1 MLEEWAA
8 LKGKVAVVTG
18 GAGGLGLPITL
29 DFARAGMQLAVCDRD
44 RDAVATVTQLL
55 EDAGANA
62 MVECFDV
69 RQSDRLADF
78 FEQVDLRFGALDV
91 LVNVPGGSFR
101 KPAIDLTPNGV
112 DAVIRQNFTHVF
124 EASQL
129 AARQMARSGS
139 GGSIITV
146 STIEAHRAMPEMAIY
161 GAMKAAVEQLTRTLA
176 VEWGPSNIRVNTVA
190 PDHFPTENAAR
201 YTWGQRSGEDLLEDR
216 VIIPLGRKGTGQE
229 LSSCVLFLASDLSA
243 YVTGTTLHVDGGTL
257 AAAGWMHWPDGYD
270 NMIPDPILNFLEP
283 GAGGD

>member
-1 MLEEWAA
+1 MELA
-8 LKGKVAVVTG
+8 L
-18 GAGGLGLPITL
+18 
-29 DFARAGMQLAVCDRD
+29 CDRD
-44 RDAVATVTQLL
+44 PDAVATVTQLL
-55 EDAGANA
+55 TDADASA

-69 RQSDRLADF
+69 RQSSSLAEF
-78 FEQVDLRFGALDV
+78 FDKVDERFGRVDV

-101 KPAIDLTPNGV
+101 KPAVDLTPNGV

-129 AARQMARSGS
+129 AARRMIRSGS

-146 STIEAHRAMPEMAIY
+146 STIEAHRAMPDMAIY

-176 VEWGPSNIRVNTVA
+176 VEWGPSGIRVNTVA
-190 PDHFPTENAAR
+190 PDHFPTENAAKF
-201 YTWGQRSGEDLLEDR
+201 TWAQRSGEGLLEDR
-216 VIIPLGRKGTGQE
+216 IIIPLGRKGAGRE

-257 AAAGWMHWPDGYD
+257 AAAGWMQWPDGYE
-270 NMIPDPILNFLEP
+270 NMIPGPILEFLEP
-283 GAGGD
+283 GSSGG